1 MSNYRIAEL
10 DFDSIKTNLKQFLTN
25 YRDKDNNLI
34 FKDYDFD
41 ASSLSILIDLL
52 SYNTHYNAYLGNMV
66 ANEMFLD
73 SAVKRESAVSIA
85 KHLGYTPLS
94 YRSARAKVAFT
105 VPNPTGNP
113 SSLTLPKF
121 SPFTTTINEQQ
132 YTFVNLDAVT
142 IAPLDGVYSFTDVE
156 IVEGVPLVY
165 SYRVDVSGPSEK
177 YTIPNKNIDT
187 STLRVN
193 VQNSYTDLTTTSF
206 TLAENLSSS
215 TATAKVFFIEEN
227 PSGFYEIFFGD
238 DVLGQKLKPG
248 NIVTIEYLV
257 SNGDSCNVSGNIIQL
272 FSLGAT
278 IGGVVL
284 NSSIVA
290 TTNSSGGD
298 VGDTIDEI
306 KFKAPRFLSSYNRA
320 VTASDY
326 KAIIE
331 ANYPLVESIS
341 VWGGEDNVPPMYG
354 KVVISLKPYEGYTVS
369 DAIKNN
375 IKTKILADKKVM
387 SVVPEFIDPNYLYI
401 NLDTKIKFS
410 SKNSRYTASQI
421 EILVRS
427 EIENYFKTEL
437 QKFNKNFVYSKMSK
451 KIDAIDS
458 SIIGNVSTIKV
469 QKRIAPVIGAQNG
482 YTGSSVIKFANKLVS
497 GSIISTAFYYTV
509 NGVIYTAYL
518 QDNITSSTT
527 GTLDLLD
534 FYNNTV
540 LVSSIGT
547 VDYTAGEISFS
558 RLNPTGYLE
567 NATDIRIYSRI
578 TELDIA
584 STRDL
589 ILVIDDGKTDT
600 ASKRTSGLTVT
611 VTAE

>member
-1 MSNYRIAEL
+1 MANYRIAEL

-105 VPNPTGNP
+105 VPDPAGNP
-113 SSLTLPKF
+113 STLTLPKF
-121 SPFTTTINEQQ
+121 SPFTTTINGQQ

-142 IAPLDGVYSFTDVE
+142 ISPLDGVYSFTDVE

-177 YTIPNKNIDT
+177 YTIPNKNVDT
-187 STLRVN
+187 STLRVT
-193 VQNSYTDLTTTSF
+193 VQNSYTDLTTRTF
-206 TLAENLSSS
+206 TLAENLSNINS
-215 TATAKVFFIEEN
+215 TEKVFFIEEN

-238 DVLGQKLKPG
+238 NVLGEKLKPG

-257 SNGDSCNVSGNIIQL
+257 SNGDSCNVSGNISQV
-272 FSLGAT
+272 FSLGST
-278 IGGVVL
+278 VGGVVL
-284 NSSIVA
+284 NSTIVA

-320 VTASDY
+320 VTSSDY

-354 KVVISLKPYEGYTVS
+354 KVIISLKPYEGYTVS

-437 QKFNKNFVYSKMSK
+437 QKFNKNFIYSKMSK
-451 KIDAIDS
+451 KIDAIDA

-469 QKRIAPVIGAQNG
+469 QKRIVPVIGAQNG
-482 YTGSSVIKFANKLVS
+482 YTGSSIIKFANKLVS
-497 GSIISTAFYYTV
+497 GSITSTAFYYTV
-509 NGVIYTAYL
+509 NGVVYTAYL
-518 QDNITSSTT
+518 QDNITSATT

-534 FYNNTV
+534 FYTNSV

-547 VDYTAGEISFS
+547 VNYAAGEISFI

-600 ASKRTSGLTVT
+600 TIKRTPGLSVTVT
-611 VTAE
+611 VE

>member
-1 MSNYRIAEL
+1 MANYRIAEL
-10 DFDSIKTNLKQFLTN
+10 DFDSIKTNLKQFLSN

-105 VPNPTGNP
+105 VQDPAGNP

-121 SPFTTTINEQQ
+121 STFTTTINGQQ

-142 IAPLDGVYSFTDVE
+142 ISPLDGIYSFTDVE
-156 IVEGVPLVY
+156 IVEGVPLIY

-177 YTIPNKNIDT
+177 YTIPNKNVDT
-187 STLRVN
+187 STLRVS
-193 VQNSYTDLTTTSF
+193 VQNSYTDLTTTTF
-206 TLAENLSSS
+206 TLAENLSGVTS
-215 TATAKVFFIEEN
+215 TEKVFFIEEN

-238 DVLGQKLKPG
+238 NVLGEKLKPG

-257 SNGDSCNVSGNIIQL
+257 SNGDSCNVSGNITQL
-272 FSLGAT
+272 FSLGST
-278 IGGVVL
+278 VGGVVL

-451 KIDAIDS
+451 KIDAIDP

-469 QKRIAPVIGAQNG
+469 QKRIAPIIGAQNG
-482 YTGSSVIKFANKLVS
+482 YTGSSVIKFANKMVS

-509 NGVIYTAYL
+509 NGVVYTAYL

-534 FYNNTV
+534 FYTNNV

-547 VDYTAGEISFS
+547 VNYTAGEISFS

-578 TELDIA
+578 TELDIS

-589 ILVIDDGKTDT
+589 ILVIDEGKTDT

-611 VTAE
+611 VTVE

>member
-1 MSNYRIAEL
+1 MANYRIAEL

-105 VPNPTGNP
+105 VQDPAGNP

-121 SPFTTTINEQQ
+121 STFTTTINGQQ

-142 IAPLDGVYSFTDVE
+142 ISPLDGIYSFTDVE
-156 IVEGVPLVY
+156 IVEGVPLIY

-177 YTIPNKNIDT
+177 YTIPNKNVDT
-187 STLRVN
+187 STLRVS
-193 VQNSYTDLTTTSF
+193 VQNSYTDLTTTTF
-206 TLAENLSSS
+206 TLAENLSGVTS
-215 TATAKVFFIEEN
+215 TEKVFFIEEN

-238 DVLGQKLKPG
+238 NVLGEKLKPG

-257 SNGDSCNVSGNIIQL
+257 SNGDSCNVSGNITQL
-272 FSLGAT
+272 FSLGST
-278 IGGVVL
+278 VGGVVL

-451 KIDAIDS
+451 KIDAIDP

-469 QKRIAPVIGAQNG
+469 QKRIAPIIGAQNG
-482 YTGSSVIKFANKLVS
+482 YTGSSVIKFANKMVS

-509 NGVIYTAYL
+509 NGVVYTAYL

-534 FYNNTV
+534 FYTNNV

-547 VDYTAGEISFS
+547 VNYTAGEISFS

-578 TELDIA
+578 TELDIS

-589 ILVIDDGKTDT
+589 ILVIDEGKTDT

-611 VTAE
+611 VTVE